1 MRQTACTVFDCSN
14 PDAPRPVAGF
24 ALDANGDGRLGY
36 GKHYVAHPDALS
48 LDPVHLPL
56 QTDLHTVR
64 RRRDGSFGVLS
75 DAGPNAW
82 GVRLTASI
90 NRQYGRPQPE
100 TPVDWFIHCWHFG
113 SGCLGFSEHH
123 SVLPVPGNR
132 PEPLSRLDE
141 RQTHA
146 IEALTGDPDS
156 ELDEEAL
163 RLFFPGASLGG
174 VRPKTVVL
182 HEGREAI
189 VKFSRLDDR
198 FDVPT
203 VEYATLRLAHQAG
216 IDVPHFEL
224 VTLGSRSL
232 LLLTRFDRTDDGR
245 RLHYLSANSLIDID
259 QVDPGLLRS
268 RYSYAGIAE
277 ALRPLDDYAVQD
289 AHALYRRM
297 VFNILIGNVDDHMRN
312 HALLRDTR
320 GRYRLSPAFDL
331 LPHLDAAYLPQSI
344 GVGDHGA
351 ASTTINALSQ
361 SRRFLL
367 TPVEA
372 RTIIEEVRSCV
383 AGWRTLFAECG
394 VSRTDLQLL
403 GTCIDAGR

>member
-24 ALDANGDGRLGY
+24 ALDTNGDGKLGY
-36 GKHYVAHPDALS
+36 GKHYVTRPDAFA

-56 QTDLHTVR
+56 QTDLHAVR

-82 GVRLTASI
+82 GVRLTSSI

-100 TPVDWFIHCWHFG
+100 TPVDWFVHCWQFG

-123 SVLPVPGNR
+123 SVLPIPGNP

-141 RQTHA
+141 RQAQA
-146 IEALTGDPDS
+146 IEALTADADS

-182 HEGREAI
+182 HEGRETIA
-189 VKFSRLDDR
+189 KFSRLDDR

-203 VEYATLRLAHQAG
+203 VEYATLRLAHLAG
-216 IDVPHFEL
+216 IDVPDFEL
-224 VTLGSRSL
+224 VMLGSRSL
-232 LLLTRFDRTDDGR
+232 LLLARFDRTDDGR

-259 QVDPGLLRS
+259 EVGAEHYRT

-277 ALRPLDDYAVQD
+277 ALRPLDDHAAQD
-289 AHALYRRM
+289 APELFRRM
-297 VFNILIGNVDDHMRN
+297 VFNIFIGNVDDHMRN
-312 HALLRDTR
+312 HALLRDAS

-344 GVGDHGA
+344 GVGAHGA
-351 ASTTINALSQ
+351 ASTTANALSQ
-361 SRRFLL
+361 CHRFLL
-367 TPVEA
+367 KPPEA
-372 RTIIEEVRSCV
+372 QKIIEEVRATV
-383 AGWRTLFAECG
+383 AGWRSLFAQCG
-394 VSRTDLQLL
+394 VSRTDLHLL
-403 GTCIDAGR
+403 ESCIDPGR